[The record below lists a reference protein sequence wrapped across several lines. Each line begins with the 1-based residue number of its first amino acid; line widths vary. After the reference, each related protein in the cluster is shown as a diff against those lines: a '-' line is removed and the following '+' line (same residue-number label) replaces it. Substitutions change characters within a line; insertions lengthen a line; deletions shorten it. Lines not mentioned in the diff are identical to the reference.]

1 MLKKL
6 LIILGVSMS
15 VANAA
20 LNLDNKKVL
29 IVYYSWGSSTKDIAT
44 KVQKQVGGDIFEL
57 IQEKPYPTSY
67 KEAIEVSK
75 ADVESDYK
83 PALKNKINNVKD
95 YDVIFLGS
103 PIWFGTIAPAVKTFL
118 SENNLSGKTIVPFVS
133 HGGGGKGKSESAI
146 KQFAPKA
153 NVLKIE
159 PFYGKASEKEVSKW
173 IGSI

>member
-6 LIILGVSMS
+6 LIILGISMS

-20 LNLDNKKVL
+20 LNLDNKKIL
-29 IVYYSWGSSTKDIAT
+29 IVYYSWGSNTKDIAN
-44 KVQKQVGGDIFEL
+44 KIQKQVGGDIFEL
-57 IQEKPYPTSY
+57 IQEEPYPDSY
-67 KEAIEVSK
+67 KEVIKVSK

-83 PALKNKINNVKD
+83 PVLKNKINNVRD

-118 SENNLSGKTIVPFVS
+118 SENDLNGKTIIPFVS
-133 HGGGGKGKSESAI
+133 HGGGGKGKSETAI

-153 NVLKIE
+153 NIINIE
-159 PFYGKASEKEVSKW
+159 PFYGKANEKEVSKW
-173 IGSI
+173 IKSI